1 MAGGTPRSATEPLW
15 WDTAAAPS
23 STAATSSTGT
33 TPPSGAL
40 PQLADVVVV
49 GGGYTGLWTAY
60 YLLRARPAL
69 DVLVLEAEHVG
80 FGASG
85 RNGGWVSALWP
96 VSADTIARRTGRTAA
111 LAQLAALRD
120 TVDEVGRV
128 DTQEGLGSGFVKG
141 GALLVARTPGQERR
155 ARAEAAHATSWG
167 QDTVWLD
174 AARSRERLDLAGTR
188 GATFTPHCARVHP
201 RRLVDGLAGAVR
213 RLGGRVVEGARV
225 TRASDGVVVLEDG
238 HRVSAR
244 TTVVA
249 TEGWTGSL
257 PGLARQVV
265 PVYSLMVATAPLS
278 EEQWGRVGLAAREVF
293 ADHGH
298 VVIYGQRTDD
308 GRLAFGGR
316 GAPYHWRSAVRPEFD
331 HEEGVFSAL
340 RATLRALLPQLGD
353 IRFTH
358 AWGGPLGIARD
369 WHPSVSW
376 DPVSRT
382 GRAGGYV
389 GDGVAAS
396 NLAGR
401 TLADLAL
408 GRTTPLTELPWV
420 GHRSPRWEPEPL
432 RWLGVNAG
440 LQVAR
445 LADREELV
453 TGAPARL
460 SAVLARLTAH

>member
-1 MAGGTPRSATEPLW
+1 MAGVTPRSATEPLW

-23 STAATSSTGT
+23 STGATPASA
-33 TPPSGAL
+33 AL
-40 PQLADVVVV
+40 PQLSDVVVV

-128 DTQEGLGSGFVKG
+128 DAEEAAGQRVRQGRGAARRPDPRPGAARAG
-141 GALLVARTPGQERR
+141 GCR
-155 ARAEAAHATSWG
+155 ARHLRGAGHR
-167 QDTVWLD
+167 L
-174 AARSRERLDLAGTR
+174 ARRRESRERLDLAGTR

-201 RRLVDGLAGAVR
+201 RRLVDGLAAAVR

-244 TTVVA
+244 TTVLA

-257 PGLARQVV
+257 PGLARRVV
-265 PVYSLMVATAPLS
+265 PVYSLMVATEPLS

-316 GAPYHWRSAVRPEFD
+316 GAPYHWGSAVRPEFD
-331 HEEGVFSAL
+331 HEERVFAAL

-382 GRAGGYV
+382 GWAGGYV

-408 GRTTPLTELPWV
+408 GRSSPLTELPWV

-432 RWLGVNAG
+432 RWIGVNAG
-440 LQVAR
+440 LRLAR
-445 LADREELV
+445 LADREELA

-460 SAVLARLTAH
+460 GPLLARLTAH